1 MIADLRLAIP
11 AAAAW
16 VVVAVVI
23 GMPEVAVPALVLLWA
38 AAGLATVIALRWRAL
53 GIVALACAAAALCCT
68 TLAIQVPARQPHGLD
83 GAQVSVTAQA
93 TQTAYPGSRSFAAT
107 IVDIEGRTVAI
118 PVLVFG
124 ESPENRMAIG
134 STLTLAGSLAATE
147 PGDDVA
153 FLLFPDA
160 APVVTAPPP
169 WYLGWADALRVN
181 FAAASA
187 RLPGD
192 GGDLLAG
199 LAIGDTSAVS
209 DELDAAM
216 KVTSLSHLTAVSG
229 ANCAIVIGLIMAAGA
244 AIGMPRAAR
253 IAASTAV
260 LVAFVTL
267 VTPEP
272 SVLRAALMAT
282 LVLVA
287 LWRGRPVRGV
297 PVLALATLTLLVMD
311 PWLARNYGFVL
322 SVLAT
327 GGLLMLAGPLAR
339 RLERWLPR
347 WLAVVIAVPLAAQ
360 LACQPVIIL
369 LNASLPTYG
378 VVANLLSGPL
388 APVATV
394 VGLAACVLLVLV
406 PPLGQLL
413 CQLAWLPSAGIAG
426 VAQFFAALPF
436 AQLPWVPGWWGVVAL
451 TAVSALLVLSL
462 HRRWAVGAV
471 VVVLVAYGGLVGGAR
486 IAVELTRPAH
496 WQVAMCD
503 VGQGDAAVVRSG
515 GVIALI
521 DTGPEPARLTACLTQ
536 LGIDRIDLLVLT
548 HFDLDHVG
556 GAPAVIGRVD
566 RAFVGPSGGA
576 DNDRLVADLVAG
588 GAQVEQV
595 SRGPT
600 GLLGEL
606 RWQVL
611 WPPVRMAGIEPGNPA
626 SVTVAFEPVGE
637 CADGCLSSIFL
648 GDLGEEVQDRLLDSG
663 PLPRVDV
670 VKVAHH
676 GSSDQ
681 SEALYSRLG
690 AVVGLIGV
698 GADNGYG
705 HPTDRLLDI
714 LARSGIAPLR
724 TDQDG
729 LILLAPGTTA
739 GTVTVWTSR

>member
-1 MIADLRLAIP
+1 
-11 AAAAW
+11 
-16 VVVAVVI
+16 
-23 GMPEVAVPALVLLWA
+23 
-38 AAGLATVIALRWRAL
+38 
-53 GIVALACAAAALCCT
+53 
-68 TLAIQVPARQPHGLD
+68 
-83 GAQVSVTAQA
+83 
-93 TQTAYPGSRSFAAT
+93 
-107 IVDIEGRTVAI
+107 
-118 PVLVFG
+118 
-124 ESPENRMAIG
+124 
-134 STLTLAGSLAATE
+134 
-147 PGDDVA
+147 
-153 FLLFPDA
+153 
-160 APVVTAPPP
+160 
-169 WYLGWADALRVN
+169 
-181 FAAASA
+181 
-187 RLPGD
+187 
-192 GGDLLAG
+192 
-199 LAIGDTSAVS
+199 
-209 DELDAAM
+209 
-216 KVTSLSHLTAVSG
+216 
-229 ANCAIVIGLIMAAGA
+229 
-244 AIGMPRAAR
+244 
-253 IAASTAV
+253 
-260 LVAFVTL
+260 
-267 VTPEP
+267 
-272 SVLRAALMAT
+272 MAT

-486 IAVELTRPAH
+486 ITVELTRPAH

-648 GDLGEEVQDRLLDSG
+648 GDLGEAVQDRLLDSG